1 MSIRPPSDIVLDVAR
16 AADPAQYAEASRR
29 LTRSASV
36 DALAF
41 EAVLDRAAGSRPRH
55 LADASGELATRK
67 TNAAL
72 FAGGAGG
79 AGARRTDDV
88 YSRFEAMALTTF
100 VETMLPASGEAVFGS
115 GTSGNIWKAMF
126 AEKIA
131 AQMAAA
137 GGVGI
142 ADQMRSAAEQRA
154 GTASDHALAATMDVQ
169 AGASLIPGA
178 PDLSLDIDQN
188 GGEPS

>member
-1 MSIRPPSDIVLDVAR
+1 MSIRPPSDIILDVAR

-29 LTRSASV
+29 LTRGASV

-41 EAVLDRAAGSRPRH
+41 EAVLDRTVGSRPRH
-55 LADASGELATRK
+55 LTDAAGELATRK

-72 FAGGAGG
+72 LSGDAGGPGG
-79 AGARRTDDV
+79 KRVDDV

-100 VETMLPASGEAVFGS
+100 VESMLPASGDAIFGA
-115 GTSGNIWKAMF
+115 GTSGRIWKGMM

-131 AQMAAA
+131 AQLAAA

-142 ADQMRSAAEQRA
+142 ADQLRTAAALREDAAPGMGNAVSRSLQSAPPVY
-154 GTASDHALAATMDVQ
+154 G
-169 AGASLIPGA
+169 GA
-178 PDLSLDIDQN
+178 DLSLDFGEP
-188 GGEPS
+188 GGELS

>member
-16 AADPAQYAEASRR
+16 AVDPSQYAEASRR
-29 LTRSASV
+29 LGRGASPI

-41 EAVLDRAAGSRPRH
+41 DAVLERTVGSRPRH
-55 LADASGELATRK
+55 LADGAGELSVRR

-72 FAGGAGG
+72 LAGNDNVAVG
-79 AGARRTDDV
+79 RKDDV
-88 YSRFEAMALTTF
+88 YSRFEAMALTAF
-100 VETMLPASGEAVFGS
+100 VESMLPASGDAVFGA
-115 GTSGNIWKAMF
+115 GTSGRIWKGML

-142 ADQMRSAAEQRA
+142 ADQMRNAVALREGAGGVSPVAEL
-154 GTASDHALAATMDVQ
+154 GSLPD
-169 AGASLIPGA
+169 ASLLGA
-178 PDLSLDIDQN
+178 PLPTID
-188 GGEPS
+188 GDSDGEPT